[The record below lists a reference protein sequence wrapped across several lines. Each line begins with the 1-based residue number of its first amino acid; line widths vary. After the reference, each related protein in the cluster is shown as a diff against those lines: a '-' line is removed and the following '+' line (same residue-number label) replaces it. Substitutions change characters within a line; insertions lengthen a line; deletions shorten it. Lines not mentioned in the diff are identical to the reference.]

1 MIIGIRQVLGAS
13 IQHLLFILSRDF
25 LLLVAIAFVIAIPI
39 TWWTMNSWLQ
49 EFAYRIHIGL
59 WVFAVAGAL
68 AFSIA
73 LITVGLQALKATLA
87 NPVKSL
93 RTE

>member
-1 MIIGIRQVLGAS
+1 
-13 IQHLLFILSRDF
+13 
-25 LLLVAIAFVIAIPI
+25 
-39 TWWTMNSWLQ
+39 MNSWLR
-49 EFAYRIHIGL
+49 EFAYRINITWL
-59 WVFAVAGAL
+59 TFAIAGTL

-73 LITVGLQALKATLA
+73 LVTVGLQALKATLA